1 MNCVCASKSK
11 TGRTNVTLLFS
22 YHQPRH
28 KRKSVAMAVWNEES
42 LTGVP
47 YIFKPL
53 IGIASKVA
61 PPAALPF
68 SCCTAT
74 SVSGPGS
81 LEGGCL
87 GGPAGTREPNWGP
100 RTPPSA
106 ATAVL
111 PLADGRIK
119 TPWLARGQRSPGGCS
134 VCRARGGSLLWW
146 IRQCC
151 PAVSMNFDW
160 CPQPLSPSLLLKW
173 KCKDDEIWISSL
185 ICTHCHDC
193 WVSISI
199 TAPISFLPDTKQNEF
214 SLKLGIDTVRF
225 SWSGT
230 IMSKIY
236 ARLYSHTQKVHC
248 KIFFM
253 SHSFWLRG
261 RNNHWSDRA
270 LNQQR
275 HLILD

>member
-1 MNCVCASKSK
+1 MHCLSAFYRRKWKQSATIKFCLTERWLDLPLLFYSFNHFLRFYTSSHWNILANIHWNVNCVCASKSK
-11 TGRTNVTLLFS
+11 SGRTNVTLLFS
-22 YHQPRH
+22 YLQPRH

-134 VCRARGGSLLWW
+134 ACRARGGSLLWW

-160 CPQPLSPSLLLKW
+160 CPQPLSPSLPLKG
-173 KCKDDEIWISSL
+173 KCKDDEI
-185 ICTHCHDC
+185 
-193 WVSISI
+193 
-199 TAPISFLPDTKQNEF
+199 
-214 SLKLGIDTVRF
+214 GIPLWYAHTV
-225 SWSGT
+225 
-230 IMSKIY
+230 KIVE
-236 ARLYSHTQKVHC
+236 SP
-248 KIFFM
+248 
-253 SHSFWLRG
+253 SP
-261 RNNHWSDRA
+261 
-270 LNQQR
+270 
-275 HLILD
+275 